1 MSNKVTAQELI
12 YKQMVADVIELN
24 DDILVFLNNK
34 SCPDSAEDYY
44 DLWDEM
50 KGCFSECWD
59 VEYEARYGD
68 QEVSDLE
75 PKTSSRHYEIEVRAS
90 EIDGVWVAWDF
101 YYGGGKHGEPEAF
114 DWISNA
120 RIVDCE
126 ERVVTKTEYV
136 FKECT

>member
-1 MSNKVTAQELI
+1 MSSEMTAQELI
-12 YKQMVADVIELN
+12 YKSLINKACFISDYVVKAFFEY
-24 DDILVFLNNK
+24 DDK
-34 SCPDSAEDYY
+34 ASCEDTWYY
-44 DLWDEM
+44 LKEN
-50 KGCFSECWD
+50 FECCYD

-68 QEVSDLE
+68 QEVSLTS
-75 PKTSSRHYEIEVRAS
+75 KTSSRHYEIEVRAT
-90 EIDGVWVAWDF
+90 EVDGVWVAWDF

-136 FKECT
+136 FKERT

>member
-1 MSNKVTAQELI
+1 MSNNMTAQELL
-12 YKQMVADVIELN
+12 YKSMIKESFMREPNIFEYVCEYGYITSYE
-24 DDILVFLNNK
+24 
-34 SCPDSAEDYY
+34 
-44 DLWDEM
+44 DLWYKLKEQYDS
-50 KGCFSECWD
+50 C
-59 VEYEARYGD
+59 YEIEFEFREGI
-68 QEVSDLE
+68 ETNLS
-75 PKTSSRHYEIEVRAS
+75 PKTSSRHYEIDVVAAK
-90 EIDGVWVAWDF
+90 IGGVWVAWDF